1 MKDLR
6 LFTASAVLA
15 ALLFAPSC
23 RLFRKSTAVP
33 PPPPPPPAP
42 TETEPASAP
51 AEKPKQVSI
60 PTPPEISPQHPDLT
74 QPSPSQVEGKLPP
87 PPRKRRHTRSAH
99 TREVPPEQAGEPAA
113 PTPPPAPAAA
123 PEETAL
129 PVPQVEQIFTPE
141 QRQSY
146 LDEIE
151 ANIGRAQRV
160 VDSVQ
165 SRALTREQKTDVA
178 RIREFIAQAKDAR
191 EADLF
196 RARNLAE
203 RASILAQDLNRSLQ

>member
-1 MKDLR
+1 MKDVPL
-6 LFTASAVLA
+6 LTASAVLA
-15 ALLFAPSC
+15 AMLFAPSC
-23 RLFRKSTAVP
+23 RLFRKSPKAAP
-33 PPPPPPPAP
+33 APPPAAVP
-42 TETEPASAP
+42 TETVPEPTH
-51 AEKPKQVSI
+51 AEKPKQVTI

-74 QPSPSQVEGKLPP
+74 QPSPPQPEGKLPP
-87 PPRKRRHTRSAH
+87 PPRKRRSTRSARS
-99 TREVPPEQAGEPAA
+99 RETTPEQTSEPAQPASAQA
-113 PTPPPAPAAA
+113 PT

-141 QRQSY
+141 QRQTY

-151 ANIGRAQRV
+151 ANIGRAQKV

-165 SRALTREQKTDVA
+165 GRGLTSEQKTDLA

-203 RASILAQDLNRSLQ
+203 RANILAQDLSRSLQ